1 MEVLTGTLTL
11 IHLVYPVRP
20 HPFLIPLPSTIS
32 PSTIQLS
39 PEPSVA
45 LSNCTVEKVDLNCSH
60 DTPSSSPSIPHVPH
74 PLPPSSIPSFANA
87 SVVDS
92 PMMNDTSTP
101 SPPPNIESPD
111 SINNF
116 QAKWFAVFSENNWD
130 QFSKNCDQFAE
141 DVIKTSDNDF
151 QRKAN
156 PAPRCPKHPTARP
169 VNPNRRPLRYNPIQA
184 RRLQSLYRL
193 SNKRA
198 ARKVLSDSTPS
209 FDGTVD
215 DANEFFTRVFG
226 LKTCDIDG
234 VNNGLNDF
242 VPSGPADNHLADPLT
257 QDKIKKKLRVLS
269 NSAPGADRVEY
280 RHLRAVDPNCKILCA
295 IYNQCLEENDVPK
308 QWKSATTI
316 LIHKKGDSHD
326 VSNFCP
332 IALMSC
338 IYKLFMSIIAN
349 HLVDFAIVNEFLSD
363 SQKSARP
370 NEGCY
375 EHTFLLQSLLLDAKR
390 LQKNM
395 SGMVRLTQRFW
406 QCATRCNSFNIISSQ
421 CSCIVD

>member
-1 MEVLTGTLTL
+1 M
-11 IHLVYPVRP
+11 
-20 HPFLIPLPSTIS
+20 
-32 PSTIQLS
+32 
-39 PEPSVA
+39 
-45 LSNCTVEKVDLNCSH
+45 
-60 DTPSSSPSIPHVPH
+60 
-74 PLPPSSIPSFANA
+74 
-87 SVVDS
+87 
-92 PMMNDTSTP
+92 
-101 SPPPNIESPD
+101 
-111 SINNF
+111 
-116 QAKWFAVFSENNWD
+116 
-130 QFSKNCDQFAE
+130 
-141 DVIKTSDNDF
+141 IKTSDNDF

-156 PAPRCPKHPTARP
+156 PAPRCPKHSTARP

-198 ARKVLSDSTPS
+198 ARKVLSDSKPS

-242 VPSGPADNHLADPLT
+242 VPSGPADNHLADLLT
-257 QDKIKKKLRVLS
+257 QDKIKKKLHVLS

-295 IYNQCLEENDVPK
+295 IYNRCLEENDVPK

-326 VSNFCP
+326 VSKFCP

-349 HLVDFAIVNEFLSD
+349 RLVDFAIVNEFLSD

-395 SGMVRLTQRFW
+395 SGMVRLTQCFW
-406 QCATRCNSFNIISSQ
+406 QCTTRCNSFNIISFQ